1 MATLGSR
8 CMTAG
13 GMVLALFVILSHIT
27 LSGAGAPE
35 ANSAPKAEGSRVG
48 DERDDNGLK
57 LKLIWC
63 PPGRFT
69 MGSAAAEEGRDTDEE
84 QVAVGL
90 SDGFWLGKFEVTQ
103 SEWKQVMNSE
113 PWKGRPFVKEG
124 DDYPATHVSRDD
136 ALIFCRVLTTQERK
150 AGRMPA
156 RFEYSLPTEAQWEYA
171 CRAGTATR
179 FSFGDETLTL
189 SDHAWW
195 GGTGPWGNIQDEAYA
210 HRVGLKR
217 PNPWG
222 LFDMHG
228 NVWEWCRDAYGRKL
242 AGGDDPEAAVATRED
257 GLAPWRGPC
266 HGADC
271 IGRSTFVLR
280 GGSWFRADH
289 YCRSAFRF
297 RFPRRAR
304 LSELGFRLALSEV
317 P

>member
-1 MATLGSR
+1 MALLGSR
-8 CMTAG
+8 CMTG
-13 GMVLALFVILSHIT
+13 GMGLALFVILSQIT
-27 LSGAGAPE
+27 LSGAAPE
-35 ANSAPKAEGSRVG
+35 ANSAPKAEGSRAG
-48 DERDDNGLK
+48 EERDDNGLK

-69 MGSAAAEEGRDTDEE
+69 MGSAATEEGRDADEAR
-84 QVAVGL
+84 VAVGL

-103 SEWKQVMNSE
+103 SEWKQVMHTE
-113 PWKGRPFVKEG
+113 PWKGQPSVKEG
-124 DDYPATHVSRDD
+124 DAYPATHVSHDD
-136 ALIFCRVLTTQERK
+136 ALAFCEKLTLQERN

-156 RFEYSLPTEAQWEYA
+156 RFEYTLPTEAQWEYA

-195 GGTGPWGNIQDEAYA
+195 GGTGPWGNTQDEAYA
-210 HRVGLKR
+210 HQVGLKK

-242 AGGDDPEAAVATRED
+242 PGGPDPEVAIAKED
-257 GLAPWRGPC
+257 RLAPWSWRC
-266 HGADC
+266 HGGNC
-271 IGRSTFVLR
+271 IGRSNYVLR
-280 GGSWFRADH
+280 GGSWNRANH
-289 YCRSAFRF
+289 YCRSAFRY
-297 RFPRRAR
+297 RFPRRETLA
-304 LSELGFRLALSEV
+304 ELGFRLALSEA